1 MIRRLVLFAFMLTA
15 FPAAAEV
22 VRVETRHRS
31 EGQAWLFGAQAD
43 GACWL
48 AVPLHV
54 VETYQG
60 GPAAPFVF
68 YDAAGR
74 SGESGSPIPVGAVPG
89 AAKAAGSVTDLAF
102 APVIAGRTSCP
113 SRLGLAPLAYVN
125 ALRTATAMRLS
136 ILQDT
141 SIRFMSVNILR
152 GQVDE
157 VQGGKLL
164 YEAVDAADRALLNAG
179 ISGSTVEIA
188 DSRRRMHP
196 FAMTL
201 EVRSDKL
208 FTALRF
214 DRIRA
219 AFEQVIASEA
229 VGQDTLPQQDG
240 FSIAGIRGDP
250 ASDSQSLAEI
260 AKGMNGCWR
269 ASVARGARTIDVTLA
284 ISSLGRVS
292 EIRLISDRACGTVTT
307 ASVETIA
314 ADGSSSIVTTNC
326 TVVPDG
332 ETPGCRVG
340 RSAPLMLRIRLRP
353 VDGMATL
360 SAIVLR

>member
-1 MIRRLVLFAFMLTA
+1 MIRWLCLFTLMITA
-15 FPAAAEV
+15 FPATAEV
-22 VRVETRHRS
+22 VRVETRHQS

-54 VETYQG
+54 VETYRG
-60 GPAAPFVF
+60 GPAVGFVF
-68 YDAAGR
+68 HDTAGR
-74 SGESGSPIPVGAVPG
+74 SGESGTPIPVGSVPG
-89 AAKAAGSVTDLAF
+89 AAEAAGGATDLAF
-102 APVIAGRTSCP
+102 SPVVAGRTSCP
-113 SRLGLAPLAYVN
+113 SRLGLAPLAYVD

-141 SIRFMSVNILR
+141 SIRFMPVNIRR

-157 VQGGKLL
+157 VQGGRLL
-164 YEAVDAADRALLNAG
+164 YEAADAADRELLNAG

-188 DSRRRMHP
+188 DVRQRMHP

-219 AFEQVIASEA
+219 AFERVVASEA
-229 VGQDTLPQQDG
+229 VEQDTLPQQSG
-240 FSIAGIRGDP
+240 FFIAGIRGDP
-250 ASDSQSLAEI
+250 APGSQSLAEV
-260 AKGMNGCWR
+260 AKGASGCWR
-269 ASVARGARTIDVTLA
+269 ASIAAGARTIDVTLS
-284 ISSLGRVS
+284 IPSVGRVS
-292 EIRLISDRACGTVTT
+292 EIRLVSDRACGPVTT

-326 TVVPDG
+326 AVVSDR
-332 ETPGCRVG
+332 ETSGCRVG
-340 RSAPLMLRIRLRP
+340 RPAPLTLRVRLHSIN
-353 VDGMATL
+353 GMATL